1 MYNDNRQLGLWPL
14 TQMEKCW
21 TKIHWVT
28 QIEKRLKQIPHAEI
42 EIWRKNSS
50 KTSSSPS
57 TLLAYEGWGSETVNW
72 SQVEYRKTKVS
83 WMLIWLQVCVVQL
96 VYKETHSH
104 LMRCAQLSF
113 LKARNIT
120 SVCMCI
126 FRGTRMA
133 LNRVE
138 CCQVATSR
146 AFSAFGR
153 FSNSTTFQARSGPSL
168 TFLVFA
174 NI

>member
-1 MYNDNRQLGLWPL
+1 MKQSIEVKQNIERLRCHECSFDYKYVQYNQ
-14 TQMEKCW
+14 
-21 TKIHWVT
+21 
-28 QIEKRLKQIPHAEI
+28 
-42 EIWRKNSS
+42 
-50 KTSSSPS
+50 
-57 TLLAYEGWGSETVNW
+57 
-72 SQVEYRKTKVS
+72 
-83 WMLIWLQVCVVQL
+83 
-96 VYKETHSH
+96 YKETHFH

-174 NI
+174 NIQTIWKFQIHLQVFYCWVHDTYKRVCSLIMEGIKYFLTDFVRESEGVTSKSFLLRK